1 LQQKFDSLK
10 AQLVEK
16 NAAEIALNEKHQEY
30 INGKK
35 GYRIPGILS
44 DDQIRKF
51 FSFLYLEKFDER
63 IPFLDEDTFNKI
75 FSNGLLIPKEIPAE
89 KFRLNTNKKFPTKA
103 IDHAIHLL
111 YMKHSGKNK
120 RDYVLF
126 FACYLKEY
134 EKALFSEKGM
144 HNIASNMS
152 GERSSKVKIPWVK
165 YLPEESA

>member
-1 LQQKFDSLK
+1 
-10 AQLVEK
+10 
-16 NAAEIALNEKHQEY
+16 
-30 INGKK
+30 
-35 GYRIPGILS
+35 
-44 DDQIRKF
+44 
-51 FSFLYLEKFDER
+51 
-63 IPFLDEDTFNKI
+63 
-75 FSNGLLIPKEIPAE
+75 
-89 KFRLNTNKKFPTKA
+89 
-103 IDHAIHLL
+103 
-111 YMKHSGKNK
+111 MKHSGKNK

>member
-1 LQQKFDSLK
+1 MPVFGLDHERF
-10 AQLVEK
+10 
-16 NAAEIALNEKHQEY
+16 INEVH
-30 INGKK
+30 
-35 GYRIPGILS
+35 
-44 DDQIRKF
+44 DDQIRRF

-63 IPFLDEDTFNKI
+63 IPFLDENTFNKI
-75 FSNGLLIPKEIPAE
+75 FSNGLVIPKEIPAE
-89 KFRLNTNKKFPTKA
+89 KFSLNTNKKFPTKA

-165 YLPEESA
+165 YLPEEGV